1 MTKWNRHLG
10 VYGIYVEDNRLL
22 VVNKTRGPYIYR
34 YDLPGGSLD
43 SDESLEMGLQRELL
57 EEVGESFEIINHL
70 GTSDYVMPWPNIES
84 KQHHIALFYKIE
96 RLEPLVI
103 NRISADDT
111 AGYDMV
117 DTRFINESNASPLVM
132 DALKLI
138 NDDPLSIGAKVL
150 DDWII
155 KEDDSILHTKR
166 CRILKYNESYNEFYR
181 SLQLDT
187 KIRQYL
193 GGVPSNKHIENNII
207 KMLNNRECYFIVEF
221 DNNLV
226 GFISLEWHDDYE
238 LFELSYE
245 FEPSTWGKGLAYESV
260 NELLKHFDLPI
271 VAITQSKNIK
281 SKALLLRLGLTLK
294 TTKVMFNEEQSIF
307 MTGVDD
313 E

>member
-1 MTKWNRHLG
+1 M
-10 VYGIYVEDNRLL
+10 
-22 VVNKTRGPYIYR
+22 
-34 YDLPGGSLD
+34 
-43 SDESLEMGLQRELL
+43 
-57 EEVGESFEIINHL
+57 
-70 GTSDYVMPWPNIES
+70 
-84 KQHHIALFYKIE
+84 
-96 RLEPLVI
+96 
-103 NRISADDT
+103 
-111 AGYDMV
+111 
-117 DTRFINESNASPLVM
+117 
-132 DALKLI
+132 
-138 NDDPLSIGAKVL
+138 
-150 DDWII
+150 
-155 KEDDSILHTKR
+155 
-166 CRILKYNESYNEFYR
+166 
-181 SLQLDT
+181 
-187 KIRQYL
+187 
-193 GGVPSNKHIENNII
+193 PSNKHIENNII